1 MIELTPT
8 QQRFR
13 SAMASL
19 SAGVNVVTTDG
30 PAGRAGIT
38 VSAVCSVSDTPPTM
52 LVCINR
58 SSRSHAV
65 FEANRRL
72 CINVLGGRHEDVA
85 LLFAGAT
92 GVSGAERFAA
102 GEWDYASADVP
113 VLVGSAASVIGRVT
127 EVSGQGSHSVM
138 FVEVERLVLNEDA
151 GGLVYFQR
159 QFHPISTPGGS
170 PTLQP

>member
-1 MIELTPT
+1 MTELTPT
-8 QQRFR
+8 RQRFR

-38 VSAVCSVSDTPPTM
+38 VSAVCSVTDTPPTM

-92 GVSGAERFAA
+92 GVSGADRFTV
-102 GEWDYASADVP
+102 GEWDYSSADVP
-113 VLVGSAASVIGRVT
+113 VLAGSAASVVGRVT
-127 EVSGQGSHSVM
+127 EISGQGSHSVM
-138 FVEVERLVLNEDA
+138 FVEVERLILNEDA

-159 QFHPISTPGGS
+159 RFHAIGS

>member
-1 MIELTPT
+1 MTATMMETTPS
-8 QQRFR
+8 QQLFR
-13 SAMASL
+13 SAMANL

-30 PAGRAGIT
+30 PAGPAGLT
-38 VSAVCSVSDTPPTM
+38 VSAVCSVTDTPPTL

-58 SSRSHAV
+58 SSHSHAV
-65 FEANRRL
+65 FEANGRL
-72 CINVLGGRHEDVA
+72 CVNVLGGQHEDVA

-92 GVSGAERFAA
+92 GAHGVERFAA

-113 VLVGSAASVIGRVT
+113 VLVGAAASVIGRIA

-138 FVEVERLVLNEDA
+138 FVEVERIILNREA

-159 QFHPISTPGGS
+159 RFHALDAG
-170 PTLQP
+170 

>member
-1 MIELTPT
+1 MTATMIELTPT
-8 QQRFR
+8 QERFR
-13 SAMASL
+13 SAMANL

-38 VSAVCSVSDTPPTM
+38 VSAVCSVSDDPPTM

-58 SSRSHAV
+58 SSRSHGA
-65 FEANRRL
+65 FEVNGRL

-92 GVSGAERFAA
+92 GVSGADRFDA

-127 EVSGQGSHSVM
+127 EISGQGSHSVM
-138 FVEVERLVLNEDA
+138 FVEVERIIMNEEA
-151 GGLVYFQR
+151 GGLVYFRR
-159 QFHPISTPGGS
+159 QFHRIGGHGAG
-170 PTLQP
+170 

>member
-1 MIELTPT
+1 MTATMIELTPT

-38 VSAVCSVSDTPPTM
+38 VSAVCSVSDAPPTM

-58 SSRSHAV
+58 SSRSHTA
-65 FEANRRL
+65 FERNGRL

-92 GVSGAERFAA
+92 GVSGSERFAA
-102 GEWDYASADVP
+102 GEWDDAAGVP
-113 VLVGSAASVIGRVT
+113 VLVGAAASVVGRIT
-127 EVSGQGSHSVM
+127 EISGQGSHSVV
-138 FVEVERLVLNEDA
+138 FVEVERIILNEDA

-159 QFHPISTPGGS
+159 QFHAMGDPHPA
-170 PTLQP
+170 

>member
-8 QQRFR
+8 QQRSR

-102 GEWDYASADVP
+102 GEWDYSSADVP
-113 VLVGSAASVIGRVT
+113 VLAGSAASVVGRIT
-127 EVSGQGSHSVM
+127 EISGQGSHSVM
-138 FVEVERLVLNEDA
+138 FVEVDRLILNEDA

-159 QFHPISTPGGS
+159 QFHAIGS